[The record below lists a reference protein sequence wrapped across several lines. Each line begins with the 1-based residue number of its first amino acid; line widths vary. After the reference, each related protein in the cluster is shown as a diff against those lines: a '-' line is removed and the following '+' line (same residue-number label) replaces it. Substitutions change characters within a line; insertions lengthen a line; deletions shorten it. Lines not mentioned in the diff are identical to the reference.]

1 MKQIKPGMKV
11 FDGHGTQW
19 VVVEV
24 DESESLVTLEGM
36 PFCILETKMQEIG
49 SFWSLFTILEEFP
62 LAPKPR
68 PTCAVYRGRHVP
80 ID

>member
-1 MKQIKPGMKV
+1 MRIKPGMKV
-11 FDGHGTQW
+11 FDGDGSWWIVT
-19 VVVEV
+19 EV
-24 DESESLVTLEGM
+24 DESEGMVTLEGT
-36 PFCILETKMQEIG
+36 PFYILETKMQEMG
-49 SFWSLFTILEEFP
+49 SFWSLFTILEELP